1 MFTVPGRL
9 PDGTA
14 VVTTIRRNGQQRAV
28 TLCLA
33 NIAPFTVVVHGRHL
47 RDLAEALREG
57 DSLGVPCRHPEYG
70 DWLLGVHPHQW
81 WVNPRAER
89 LPMELYLL
97 LPEDQQIVVVYTPAQ
112 ADELAAALRPHEAE
126 LLVEQVP
133 QLAAHR
139 ELLGADQCR

>member
-1 MFTVPGRL
+1 MFTVSGRL
-9 PDGTA
+9 PDGTP
-14 VVTTIRRNGQQRAV
+14 VVTTIRRNGQQLAV

-33 NIAPFTVVVHGRHL
+33 NTAPFTVVVRGQHL

-70 DWLLGVHPHQW
+70 DWVLGVHPHQW
-81 WVNPRAER
+81 WVHPRAER

-97 LPEDQQIVVVYTPAQ
+97 LPEDQQIVVVFTPAQ
-112 ADELAAALRPHEAE
+112 ADELASAFQPCGPE
-126 LLVEQVP
+126 LIADQLP
-133 QLAAHR
+133 QLAPHR